1 LVHHARLLLTVE
13 PVLRKVLRSAKVAI
27 AFIRTTFCNLFT
39 FSTFG
44 LGALH
49 FNLILADSEETYH
62 FAFNCERAMS
72 HACFDSTVIVK
83 SDESESSWSSGF
95 FVHHEGCIE
104 NCSELFK
111 VFLELFF
118 DDILSNSADK
128 DFRGAILFVSRYCAF
143 WIDLG

>member
-1 LVHHARLLLTVE
+1 LVHHARLLLAVE
-13 PVLRKVLRSAKVAI
+13 SVLRKVGCSAKVAI
-27 AFIRTTFCNLFT
+27 AIKGTTFCNLFA

-44 LGALH
+44 LGAFD
-49 FNLILADSEETYH
+49 FNLILADSEEPYH
-62 FAFNCERAMS
+62 FSFDCKRAMS

-104 NCSELFK
+104 DCSELFK

-118 DDILSNSADK
+118 DDVLSDSADK
-128 DFRGAILFVSRYCAF
+128 DFRGAVLLVSGDGSF